1 MSVPPDADPTG
12 LVVHPQTPRSLRV
25 HDRAVRATR
34 ELLAEGGLA
43 AASTDAISRRSGVSK
58 ATLYKHWPS
67 RIAIAAEAFGSDMA
81 EAVPLPD
88 TGTTAGDLREHLRHV
103 SAFYASPEG
112 RVCRELMA
120 ACVRDEGGAAYFRA
134 WFLARRRTAVAL
146 LWQRGVERGDVR
158 VGVDV
163 DTATDLLFGPLV
175 FRLLTG
181 HLPLTEQ
188 GADAL
193 ADAAFGGLLQG
204 PARPPHDL
212 PTTDPHQEESCA
224 TRT

>member
-1 MSVPPDADPTG
+1 MTVRPDAGPIG
-12 LVVHPQTPRSLRV
+12 LVALPMSPRSQRV
-25 HDRAVRATR
+25 HDSAVRATR

-67 RIAIAAEAFGSDMA
+67 RIAIAAEAFGSGMA

-88 TGTTAGDLREHLRHV
+88 TGSTAGDLREHLRRV
-103 SAFYASPEG
+103 NAFYASPEG
-112 RVCRELMA
+112 SVYRELMA

-134 WFLARRRTAVAL
+134 WFLAGRRTAVAR
-146 LWQRGVERGDVR
+146 LWQRGVDRGDVR
-158 VGVDV
+158 PGVDV

-181 HLPLTEQ
+181 HLPLTAR
-188 GADAL
+188 GADAI
-193 ADAAFGGLLQG
+193 ADAALGGLLQ
-204 PARPPHDL
+204 R
-212 PTTDPHQEESCA
+212 TDEAPNDQ
-224 TRT
+224 T

>member
-1 MSVPPDADPTG
+1 MVEPSDADATG
-12 LVVHPQTPRSLRV
+12 LVLHPQTPRSQRV
-25 HDRAVRATR
+25 HDSALRATR

-88 TGTTAGDLREHLRHV
+88 TGTTAGDLREHLRRV

-112 RVCRELMA
+112 RVYRELMA
-120 ACVRDEGGAAYFRA
+120 ACVRDAGGAAYFRA
-134 WFLARRRTAVAL
+134 WFLARRRRAVAQ
-146 LWQRGVERGDVR
+146 LWQRGVERGDVSAD
-158 VGVDV
+158 VDV

-175 FRLLTG
+175 FRLMTG
-181 HLPLTEQ
+181 HLPLTAE
-188 GADAL
+188 GADAI
-193 ADAAFGGLLQG
+193 ADAAFGGLLRE
-204 PARPPHDL
+204 PATPR
-212 PTTDPHQEESCA
+212 A
-224 TRT
+224 T

>member
-1 MSVPPDADPTG
+1 
-12 LVVHPQTPRSLRV
+12 
-25 HDRAVRATR
+25 
-34 ELLAEGGLA
+34 
-43 AASTDAISRRSGVSK
+43 
-58 ATLYKHWPS
+58 
-67 RIAIAAEAFGSDMA
+67 MA

-88 TGTTAGDLREHLRHV
+88 TGTTAGDLREQLRRV

-158 VGVDV
+158 DGVDV

-212 PTTDPHQEESCA
+212 PTTDPHQEEPCA